1 MIRLENVT
9 KVYDG
14 GVVALKD
21 VTVDIAKGEFV
32 FLVGPSGSGKS
43 TVIRLMMREEAPSN
57 GDIWVAGKHAS
68 NLPNWKVPHLRRS
81 IGTVFQDFKLLP
93 NKTVYENV
101 AFAMEVTGKARSV
114 IRTQVPQVLKLV
126 GLSTKADRNPRQ
138 LSGGEQQ
145 RVSVARAF
153 VNRPLILL
161 ADEPTGNLDPATSV
175 GIMRILDRINRTGT
189 TVVMATHD
197 HAIVDAMRRRVVQL
211 DRGRVVRDESRGV
224 YETSVRSTRPEPAPA
239 PAAAASERLSLRRR
253 RCRGFC
259 RRGGLGRRCRRCR
272 RGSRGGC
279 RRRDHRGGPRGHRT
293 RGRDVT
299 RLRYV
304 AREAF
309 QNIGRNAL
317 VVLGAILAVFISLT
331 LTFGTV
337 VFGEVVRI
345 NTLQWAEDV
354 RVIAFIQDD
363 VAPVA
368 IADLQA
374 EIKTWEEVDDVF
386 FVTKSEALEEA
397 QVLLANQPASLRV
410 LNEQPDI
417 IPASL
422 RVQPTEPDDYQ
433 TIVIRLEGTPGLR
446 DVQSAGP
453 AIEAMIAL
461 RDGLRIM
468 FWLLALALGVAAVAL
483 IANTIH
489 MAIYA
494 RREEIEIMRLVGAS
508 NWFLRTPF
516 IVEGAVEG
524 LIGGVLAVAFIVV
537 VQKMAVDRLTELP
550 QWINVAVNNDFLM
563 QRGALVLLFGVLAG
577 LVGSSLSLAVHRHLR
592 A

>member
-1 MIRLENVT
+1 M
-9 KVYDG
+9 
-14 GVVALKD
+14 
-21 VTVDIAKGEFV
+21 
-32 FLVGPSGSGKS
+32 
-43 TVIRLMMREEAPSN
+43 
-57 GDIWVAGKHAS
+57 
-68 NLPNWKVPHLRRS
+68 
-81 IGTVFQDFKLLP
+81 
-93 NKTVYENV
+93 
-101 AFAMEVTGKARSV
+101 
-114 IRTQVPQVLKLV
+114 
-126 GLSTKADRNPRQ
+126 
-138 LSGGEQQ
+138 
-145 RVSVARAF
+145 
-153 VNRPLILL
+153 
-161 ADEPTGNLDPATSV
+161 
-175 GIMRILDRINRTGT
+175 
-189 TVVMATHD
+189 
-197 HAIVDAMRRRVVQL
+197 
-211 DRGRVVRDESRGV
+211 
-224 YETSVRSTRPEPAPA
+224 
-239 PAAAASERLSLRRR
+239 
-253 RCRGFC
+253 
-259 RRGGLGRRCRRCR
+259 
-272 RGSRGGC
+272 
-279 RRRDHRGGPRGHRT
+279 
-293 RGRDVT
+293 T

-354 RVIAFIQDD
+354 RVIAFVQDD
-363 VAPVA
+363 VAPAA

-374 EIKTWEEVDDVF
+374 EIKTWEEVEDVF
-386 FVTKSEALEEA
+386 FVSKSEALEEA

-433 TIVIRLEGTPGLR
+433 TIVLRLEGTPGLR

-508 NWFLRTPF
+508 NWFVRTPF

-537 VQKMAVDRLTELP
+537 VQKMAVDRLTDLP

-577 LVGSSLSLAVHRHLR
+577 LVGSALSLAVHRHLR

>member
-1 MIRLENVT
+1 M
-9 KVYDG
+9 
-14 GVVALKD
+14 
-21 VTVDIAKGEFV
+21 
-32 FLVGPSGSGKS
+32 
-43 TVIRLMMREEAPSN
+43 
-57 GDIWVAGKHAS
+57 
-68 NLPNWKVPHLRRS
+68 
-81 IGTVFQDFKLLP
+81 
-93 NKTVYENV
+93 
-101 AFAMEVTGKARSV
+101 
-114 IRTQVPQVLKLV
+114 
-126 GLSTKADRNPRQ
+126 
-138 LSGGEQQ
+138 
-145 RVSVARAF
+145 
-153 VNRPLILL
+153 
-161 ADEPTGNLDPATSV
+161 
-175 GIMRILDRINRTGT
+175 
-189 TVVMATHD
+189 
-197 HAIVDAMRRRVVQL
+197 
-211 DRGRVVRDESRGV
+211 
-224 YETSVRSTRPEPAPA
+224 
-239 PAAAASERLSLRRR
+239 
-253 RCRGFC
+253 
-259 RRGGLGRRCRRCR
+259 
-272 RGSRGGC
+272 
-279 RRRDHRGGPRGHRT
+279 
-293 RGRDVT
+293 T

-363 VAPVA
+363 VAPAAV
-368 IADLQA
+368 ADLQG
-374 EIKTWEEVDDVF
+374 EIKTWPEVEDVF
-386 FVTKSEALEEA
+386 FVSKADALEEA

-422 RVQPTEPDDYQ
+422 RVQPIEPDDYQ
-433 TIVIRLEGTPGLR
+433 TIVLRLEGTPGLR

-468 FWLLALALGVAAVAL
+468 FWLLALALGVAAVVL

-508 NWFLRTPF
+508 NWFVRTPF
-516 IVEGAVEG
+516 VVEGAVEG

-550 QWINVAVNNDFLM
+550 QWINVAVNNDFLL

>member
-1 MIRLENVT
+1 M
-9 KVYDG
+9 
-14 GVVALKD
+14 
-21 VTVDIAKGEFV
+21 
-32 FLVGPSGSGKS
+32 
-43 TVIRLMMREEAPSN
+43 
-57 GDIWVAGKHAS
+57 
-68 NLPNWKVPHLRRS
+68 
-81 IGTVFQDFKLLP
+81 
-93 NKTVYENV
+93 
-101 AFAMEVTGKARSV
+101 
-114 IRTQVPQVLKLV
+114 
-126 GLSTKADRNPRQ
+126 
-138 LSGGEQQ
+138 
-145 RVSVARAF
+145 
-153 VNRPLILL
+153 
-161 ADEPTGNLDPATSV
+161 
-175 GIMRILDRINRTGT
+175 
-189 TVVMATHD
+189 
-197 HAIVDAMRRRVVQL
+197 
-211 DRGRVVRDESRGV
+211 
-224 YETSVRSTRPEPAPA
+224 
-239 PAAAASERLSLRRR
+239 
-253 RCRGFC
+253 
-259 RRGGLGRRCRRCR
+259 
-272 RGSRGGC
+272 
-279 RRRDHRGGPRGHRT
+279 
-293 RGRDVT
+293 T

-363 VAPVA
+363 VAPA
-368 IADLQA
+368 TIADLQS
-374 EIKTWEEVDDVF
+374 EIKTWEEVEDVF

-508 NWFLRTPF
+508 NWFVRTPF